1 MDNRIDLIMSSVQ
14 QFCREGYLLPKERKT
29 LFDLA
34 ELHGIDRNELEE
46 VLSKELEKVRVSRL
60 ENLYKAAKQP
70 DAALSDKL
78 EMFQQSRRQFPDM
91 LKLGTLKL
99 KVNPTVNAPA
109 FVPLKETTGFCLLH
123 DNQAEM
129 ACNVIQNVTMRLL
142 LSIPRSL
149 AQITIVDPVSMGADF
164 IGLSGIDHHLL
175 KVIDDEKQIQPFL
188 QTMSRDLASFN
199 FNELGNSF
207 ADIAEYNRTN
217 RSKARPYQ
225 IIILSDYA
233 SVLDKNVL
241 SEFKKVL
248 KLAQK
253 AGVFFLFAIEK
264 QQLDD
269 MPDMLDVFKQHQDEF
284 PSLCVVDTVKKQVL
298 AGQSEEVSFFNNAFD
313 FALDEDLM
321 FSSDTIFQFNHEY
334 DPEKYPIGKKDDDH
348 GDFCIES
355 LNVTAGTVFKKDK
368 AYSVSLQQS
377 HDNIISV
384 SKDVNVLEAMAIG
397 MLKGMTQSYKHS
409 ELDYVFYNCGF
420 ISEDMTAANIIA
432 NIHSQKLQ
440 YMQTLLKHVG
450 AMVEERK
457 NLLAN
462 FNVSNY
468 EAYRNA
474 TGETLPRV
482 ICMFGGIETLLDS
495 ENLSA
500 IDSVMLLDQLLDEA
514 GQYGIHFLL
523 FGTPTLNL
531 FKLNMA
537 EHIRYKLIS
546 SLDEE
551 EAMRVGISPT
561 MDELNHQHQAD
572 SSILFDANQS
582 ASVKLEVVATDSE
595 KQKGIASTFVPE
607 EGALVK
613 PKVFVDVDDSY
624 PQAYRSCNADTLAD
638 SCFNMGIPVGIM
650 RCYSEQFLTLNHE
663 NVLIAGDDDEGTMSI
678 LRSTF
683 VALNRAGRQSAM
695 SVFDASGNYLL
706 GMPGMPGVKVC
717 SDLDMLPV
725 AENGVVCLLNVEV
738 ADADFVNKV
747 YLLLGKAQQKHAC
760 VLLFVKDATVLCD
773 LGIVSAFFSMRIALC
788 NAPENFISPVSFVM
802 NDELSMPDVPMQALC
817 ERNDVL
823 NNMEINAMW
832 LFNY

>member
-34 ELHGIDRNELEE
+34 ELHSIDRDELEE

-70 DAALSDKL
+70 DAALSDKP
-78 EMFQQSRRQFPDM
+78 EMFQQSRRQFPDL
-91 LKLGTLKL
+91 LKMGTLKL
-99 KVNPTVNAPA
+99 KVNAKVNAPA
-109 FVPLKETTGFCLLH
+109 FVPITDMAGLCVVH
-123 DNQAEM
+123 DGQVEM
-129 ACNVIQNVTMRLL
+129 ACNIIQNATMRLL
-142 LSIPRSL
+142 LSIPRAL
-149 AQITIVDPVSMGADF
+149 ARVTIVDPESMGADF

-175 KVIDDEKQIQPFL
+175 KVVDDEKQIQPFM

-199 FNELGNSF
+199 FNELGSSF
-207 ADIAEYNRTN
+207 SDIAEYNRTN

-248 KLAQK
+248 KLVQK

-298 AGQSEEVSFFNNAFD
+298 AGQSEEVSFFNNAYD
-313 FALDEDLM
+313 FTLDEDLM
-321 FSSDTIFQFNHEY
+321 FSSDTILQFNHEY
-334 DPEKYPIGKKDDDH
+334 DPENYPLGKTNDDH

-537 EHIRYKLIS
+537 EYIRYKLIS

-561 MDELNHQHQAD
+561 MDELNHQHQPD

-595 KQKGIASTFVPE
+595 KLKEIASAFVPE
-607 EGALVK
+607 EGALVL

-624 PQAYRSCNADTLAD
+624 PQAYLGCNADTLAD
-638 SCFNMGIPVGIM
+638 SCFDKGFPIGFM
-650 RCYSEQFLTLNHE
+650 RCYSDCFASIGKE
-663 NVLIAGDDDEGTMSI
+663 NVMIVGDDDEGVLSI
-678 LRSTF
+678 LHSVYSSLKRMGNQP
-683 VALNRAGRQSAM
+683 LM
-695 SVFDASGNYLL
+695 SVYDASGTYPL
-706 GMPGMPGVKVC
+706 GLPGMPGVKVC

-725 AENGVVCLLNVEV
+725 AENGVVCLLNVGF
-738 ADADFVNKV
+738 ADTDLVNKV
-747 YLLLGKAQQKHAC
+747 YSLVGKAQQKHAN
-760 VLLFVKDATVLCD
+760 VLLFEKDATALSE
-773 LGIVSAFFSMRIALC
+773 LGMVSASFSMRIALC
-788 NAPENFISPVSFVM
+788 NAPEDFISSVSFMM
-802 NDELSMPDVPMQALC
+802 NDELNLPQAPMQALY